1 MSLMSHPRTLSTH
14 SAPCSC
20 STTNCIAGITA
31 IQSVQFTIF
40 EYLCKINDRDVIEL
54 TQLSCITRLIGFIG
68 QSQSQR
74 LESWGMIH
82 DSMTMITWYN
92 CKHVIHNS
100 WSWLIMISYKT
111 AKRGRGRV
119 GLGLYSCT
127 GPSLGGVDRGQ
138 AGTGQATYNLQYN
151 SIQ

>member
-31 IQSVQFTIF
+31 IQPVQFTIF
-40 EYLCKINDRDVIEL
+40 EFLCKINDRDVIEL

-74 LESWGMIH
+74 LES
-82 DSMTMITWYN
+82 
-92 CKHVIHNS
+92 
-100 WSWLIMISYKT
+100 
-111 AKRGRGRV
+111 
-119 GLGLYSCT
+119 
-127 GPSLGGVDRGQ
+127 
-138 AGTGQATYNLQYN
+138 
-151 SIQ
+151 